1 MRIGLAMAHGPLGQN
16 AKAVHGRRTAGD
28 APGAPNRS
36 PLTALNPAS
45 IRRRYRYRGMP
56 ISFRLPPG
64 LAHLT
69 AFVRTLHEPPPAAAV
84 RTAALPNAP
93 PPHAPSRG
101 RRRPARNRPA
111 GPRRASVQIIAPV
124 KRPQP
129 DGIGRLRIPRGSP
142 LRDSAADVCCTALR
156 TGARTGFVQRCGPW
170 TTYIVTAERLGVR
183 AARIVTPKAPL
194 SVCDVDSPVPEGEEV
209 VVRVRSAG
217 VCHSDL
223 HLWEGGYD
231 MGDGTFLR
239 VTDRGVRY
247 PVTPGHEIAGTVHE
261 AGPLAKG
268 FSRGDDVLVYPW
280 LGCGACAV
288 CRSGSENVCDTPGSV
303 GLFRDGGY
311 AEFVKVP
318 SHRYLARTR
327 GLDPDEATSLACA
340 ALTSYTAV
348 KKAAEGSPDHIVM
361 FGAGGLGLMG
371 VQVAKAITG
380 SRIVCVD
387 LDDSKLETAAS
398 MGADATINSRGEE
411 PARLAEK
418 IAAECGG
425 AGAGG
430 VIDFVNAPNTAAA
443 GLASLRKRG
452 SLVLVGL
459 FGGRIEL
466 PLVTVPLK
474 SISIRGAYTGTY
486 ADMVELIGLAAGG
499 SIRPRIARRYPLEE
513 ANAALEDLRA
523 RRLNG
528 RAVINP

>member
-1 MRIGLAMAHGPLGQN
+1 M
-16 AKAVHGRRTAGD
+16 
-28 APGAPNRS
+28 
-36 PLTALNPAS
+36 
-45 IRRRYRYRGMP
+45 
-56 ISFRLPPG
+56 
-64 LAHLT
+64 
-69 AFVRTLHEPPPAAAV
+69 
-84 RTAALPNAP
+84 
-93 PPHAPSRG
+93 
-101 RRRPARNRPA
+101 
-111 GPRRASVQIIAPV
+111 
-124 KRPQP
+124 
-129 DGIGRLRIPRGSP
+129 
-142 LRDSAADVCCTALR
+142 
-156 TGARTGFVQRCGPW
+156 
-170 TTYIVTAERLGVR
+170 R

-194 SVCDVDSPVPEGEEV
+194 SVCDVDPPVPEGEEV

-261 AGPLAKG
+261 TGPLAKG
-268 FSRGDDVLVYPW
+268 FSSGDDVLVYPW

-288 CRSGSENVCDTPGSV
+288 CRSGSENVCDAPGSV

-380 SRIVCVD
+380 ARIVCVD
-387 LDDSKLETAAS
+387 LDDAKLETAAS
-398 MGADATINSRGEE
+398 MGADSTINSRGDE

-486 ADMVELIGLAAGG
+486 ADMVELIGLAASG
-499 SIRPRIARRYPLEE
+499 SIRPRIARRYRLED